1 MEPVLAAK
9 LPQNLQI
16 DRKNSC
22 LVPFN
27 FFRLSLFI
35 KLNEVH
41 LVGFKRLIYICQSLN
56 INIEV

>member
-1 MEPVLAAK
+1 MEPVLAAN

-16 DRKNSC
+16 DRKNSS
-22 LVPFN
+22 LVAFN

-35 KLNEVH
+35 KLNEVL